1 VVALRE
7 VPAMPFGPPSGNLLG
22 RVENCLEKA
31 DVDEASTVASA
42 RLVSIA
48 DLSDAS
54 CTQLLLVTP
63 Q

>member
-7 VPAMPFGPPSGNLLG
+7 VANVPFDATFSGFFGSVKDCREDANVNG
-22 RVENCLEKA
+22 A
-31 DVDEASTVASA
+31 WAVANA
-42 RLVSIA
+42 RLVSTA
-48 DLSDAS
+48 ELGDAS